1 MIILMNIITHR
12 KIKIIRKKETS
23 LMINKNRYHKILTRR
38 KENVSKDRE
47 EENLETREE
56 KKNGGRG

>member
-1 MIILMNIITHR
+1 MNIITHR
-12 KIKIIRKKETS
+12 KIKIIKKKETP

-56 KKNGGRG
+56 KKNGGRAKKS

>member
-1 MIILMNIITHR
+1 MNIITHR

-56 KKNGGRG
+56 KKNGRRAKKS

>member
-1 MIILMNIITHR
+1 MNIITHR

-56 KKNGGRG
+56 KKNGGRAKKS

>member
-1 MIILMNIITHR
+1 MNIITHR
-12 KIKIIRKKETS
+12 KIKIIKKKETS

-56 KKNGGRG
+56 KKNGGRAKKS